1 MDRKVYLFF
10 GLLCL
15 IPVLYVT
22 GGAGSHLRSLYY
34 PLMVLL
40 IPGLNSKAILQAAL
54 TFSILY
60 SLIPLMG
67 HVMDQEPYPSYFIA
81 VNVLTFLLMAVVC
94 GRLSEYIQ
102 KERDSLRK
110 TTDIFH
116 GLTNSLNLKVMN
128 QQAKIDSVSE
138 SHERLLAADR
148 NKTHFISGVSH
159 ELRAPLSSIRSFS
172 EILLTYDDIDAETSK
187 EFLSIINEESERLT
201 QLTNEIL
208 DLTRIEAGRVEW
220 HMDYA
225 NIEEI
230 IISAIR
236 MMQPLAEDKGIV
248 IETTIPGGLSP
259 VKGDKNRLL
268 QVLLN
273 LISNAV
279 KFTRQGKI
287 TVGVEDL
294 PQKEKVFVADTGE
307 GIYPEERDRIFE
319 EFYRIGDE
327 LHGRPKG
334 SGLGLSISKKIVDAH
349 GGSMWVESQIGKGST
364 FFFTLPKL
372 GIERSGDA
380 ARPFEYVRGRH
391 VLVLE
396 DSVTM
401 RHIMRLALEKAGY
414 KTMGADSRMA
424 HEVVKASRPD
434 AIIIGYPDDS
444 EYVDEIRTVAR
455 VQGIPFFLAFIIN
468 DEKNG
473 HQLAVN
479 AYISKPFDSFNLNV
493 AIDEVAQKKTGRILI
508 VSRNPEDARNLQTLA
523 GTKGY
528 DTVIVPDAHSVQS
541 GSLPDAVI
549 IGSYPKEEIYRTVS
563 DIRKAPAFAAVPII
577 LTLNIPMDGIRGL
590 GLGMCHYGH
599 GLEELCKCLEG
610 RVPGVKDL

>member
-1 MDRKVYLFF
+1 MNKKIYPFF

-15 IPVLYVT
+15 IPALYFT
-22 GGAGSHLRSLYY
+22 GGVESYFRLLYY

-40 IPGLNSKAILQAAL
+40 IPGLNAEAVLQAAL
-54 TFSILY
+54 TFIMLY
-60 SLIPLMG
+60 ALLPLPG
-67 HVMDQEPYPSYFIA
+67 HGQYPSYFVA
-81 VNVLTFLLMAVVC
+81 VNVVSFLLTAVVC
-94 GRLSEYIQ
+94 GKLSDYLQ
-102 KERDSLRK
+102 KERDSLQK

-128 QQAKIDSVSE
+128 QQAKMDSISE
-138 SHERLLAADR
+138 SYERLLAADR

-172 EILLTYDDIDAETSK
+172 EILLTYDDIDMETRK
-187 EFLSIINEESERLT
+187 EFLSIINEESERLAR
-201 QLTNEIL
+201 LTNEIL
-208 DLTRIEAGRVEW
+208 DVVRMEAGKVEW
-220 HMDYA
+220 HMDYV
-225 NIEEI
+225 NTSEI
-230 IISAIR
+230 IDSAIR
-236 MMQPLAEDKGIV
+236 MMQPLAESSDIV
-248 IETTIPGGLSP
+248 IEKQVPDRLSP

-279 KFTRQGKI
+279 KFTPRGSI

-294 PQKEKVFVADTGE
+294 PHEEKIFVTDTGE
-307 GIYPEERDRIFE
+307 GIYPEEREKIFE

-334 SGLGLSISKKIVDAH
+334 SGLGLSICKKIVEAH
-349 GGSMWVESQIGKGST
+349 GGSISVDSEIGRGST
-364 FFFTLPKL
+364 FFFKLPKL
-372 GIERSGDA
+372 GVEDSA
-380 ARPFEYVRGRH
+380 EEARYFEYVSGRH

-424 HEVVKASRPD
+424 AEVVKASRPD
-434 AIIIGYPDDS
+434 AIIIGYPDNAD
-444 EYVDEIRTVAR
+444 YVDELRTIAR

-468 DEKNG
+468 DEKKG

-479 AYISKPFDSFNLNV
+479 AYISKPFDSFQLNT
-493 AIDEVAQKKTGRILI
+493 ALEEAALRKTGRIFI
-508 VSRNPEDARNLQTLA
+508 VSYNPEDARNLQTLI

-528 DTVIVPDAHSVQS
+528 DTIVVPDARGVQT
-541 GSLPDAVI
+541 GPLPDGVI
-549 IGSYPKEEIYRTVS
+549 VGPCPKEEIYRTIS
-563 DIRKAPAFAAVPII
+563 DIRKHSSFAGVPVI
-577 LTLNIPMDGIRGL
+577 LTLNVPIGGIRGV
-590 GLGMCHYGH
+590 GLGAARYGR
-599 GLEELCKCLEG
+599 GLEELCKCLEV
-610 RVPGVKDL
+610 RVPGVKNF

>member
-1 MDRKVYLFF
+1 LMNRKIYLFF

-15 IPVLYVT
+15 IPGLYVT
-22 GGAGSHLRSLYY
+22 GGVESHLRSLFY

-40 IPGLNSKAILQAAL
+40 IPELNAKAVLQAAL
-54 TFSILY
+54 TFSLLY
-60 SLIPLMG
+60 AVMPLPG
-67 HVMDQEPYPSYFIA
+67 HGPYPFYFVA
-81 VNVLTFLLMAVVC
+81 VNVLPFLLMAVVS
-94 GRLSEYIQ
+94 GKLSDYVQ
-102 KERDSLRK
+102 KERDSLQK

-138 SHERLLAADR
+138 SNERLLAVDR

-172 EILLTYDDIDAETSK
+172 EILLTYDDIDEDTRK
-187 EFLSIINEESERLT
+187 EFLGIINEESERLT
-201 QLTNEIL
+201 ELTNEIL
-208 DLTRIEAGRVEW
+208 DVVRMEAGKVEW

-225 NIEEI
+225 NIGEI
-230 IISAIR
+230 INSSIR
-236 MMQPLAEDKGIV
+236 MMRPLAEDKGLV
-248 IETTIPGGLSP
+248 IETDIPDVLSP

-279 KFTRQGKI
+279 KFTRNGKI
-287 TVGVEDL
+287 TVVVEDL
-294 PQKEKVFVADTGE
+294 PQEEKVSVADTGE
-307 GIYPEERDRIFE
+307 GIYPEEQNRIFE

-334 SGLGLSISKKIVDAH
+334 SGLGLSISKKIVEAH
-349 GGSMWVESQIGKGST
+349 GGIMWVDSQIGKGST

-372 GIERSGDA
+372 GIEQGGNAVRS
-380 ARPFEYVRGRH
+380 FEYARGRH

-414 KTMGADSRMA
+414 RTMGADSRMA
-424 HEVVKASRPD
+424 AEVVKASRPD
-434 AIIIGYPDDS
+434 AIIIGYPDNAD
-444 EYVDEIRTVAR
+444 YVDELRTIAR

-479 AYISKPFDSFNLNV
+479 AYIAKPFDSFHLNTAIEQV
-493 AIDEVAQKKTGRILI
+493 AHKKTGRILI
-508 VSRNPEDARNLQTLA
+508 VSRNPEDARNLQTLV

-528 DTVIVPDAHSVQS
+528 DTVIVPDANN
-541 GSLPDAVI
+541 LPSAPLQDAII

-563 DIRKAPAFAAVPII
+563 DIRKYPAFAAVPII
-577 LTLNIPMDGIRGL
+577 LTMNVPLGGIRGV
-590 GLGMCHYGH
+590 GLGAANYGH
-599 GLEELCKCLEG
+599 GLVELCKYLEERG
-610 RVPGVKDL
+610 PGAKNF